1 MRISVNLKSVKTL
14 VQVRSVLAK
23 FEEVAERKIYNAN
36 CYFMSGHS
44 LEHLYLALVPVL
56 FSFMLMYQNMTVQ
69 RYLVFNFMSGHSLD
83 NLCLALV
90 PILFSFMLIYR
101 NTTVQR
107 YLVIALKLKKKKK
120 EQIWD
125 AGCDQPS
132 FFHFCPLY
140 TFWGQGRGQAVTLTL
155 LHFWFPF

>member
-23 FEEVAERKIYNAN
+23 FEEVAERKIYNVN

-44 LEHLYLALVPVL
+44 LEHLYLALVPFL
-56 FSFMLMYQNMTVQ
+56 FSFMVIYQNMTVQ

-90 PILFSFMLIYR
+90 PVLFSFMLIYR

-107 YLVIALKLKKKKK
+107 YLVLALKLKKEKKNK
-120 EQIWD
+120 FGMWD
-125 AGCDQPS
+125 VINLL
-132 FFHFCPLY
+132 FFFFLFFIFVLCTL
-140 TFWGQGRGQAVTLTL
+140 FGGRAEGRQ
-155 LHFWFPF
+155 

>member
-36 CYFMSGHS
+36 CYFMSGHYS

-56 FSFMLMYQNMTVQ
+56 FSFMLMYQKMTVQ

-90 PILFSFMLIYR
+90 PILFSFML
-101 NTTVQR
+101 
-107 YLVIALKLKKKKK
+107 
-120 EQIWD
+120 
-125 AGCDQPS
+125 
-132 FFHFCPLY
+132 LY
-140 TFWGQGRGQAVTLTL
+140 IGTRQFKGT
-155 LHFWFPF
+155 